1 MKKNTAVFFALIGL
15 TIGLPVIAGMLRGKQ
30 GVPVDTL
37 PVAEEVV
44 RSSVLASGQ
53 VRFREQVRLSSELS
67 GKVLSVAVREGDA
80 VREGQLLIALEAEQY
95 QAMLEQQ
102 QADARLQRVAI
113 SQEQTQLHNLER
125 QVARLRALQRD
136 RLVDRSTFEAE
147 ESKMEVARLNVQLR
161 RESLAQSSASLAQG
175 RDTLRRTQIRSPLN
189 GVITRLDVKAGESV
203 IPGTT
208 NIPGTVLAEVSD
220 TSSVIAEVKVDETDI
235 ARIAI
240 GQRAAIHA
248 AAYPDQVVHGVVER
262 IAASA
267 VKADG
272 QQNLSFAVDIRLDAA
287 EASRIKPGTS
297 CRAEIYVRSSGKELA
312 VPLQAV
318 LYEDEPRMG
327 KEKAYVFVD
336 QAGTAVRRDLV
347 LGLSSDSHVVV
358 KAGLKSSE
366 RVVVGP
372 FRTLRL
378 LKDGDA
384 VGGAGEGGGRAHR

>member
-1 MKKNTAVFFALIGL
+1 MKKTTAVFVTLVGL
-15 TIGLPVIAGMLRGKQ
+15 TIGLPVLAGMLRGKQ
-30 GVPVDTL
+30 GIPVETL
-37 PVAEEVV
+37 PVADEVV
-44 RSSVLASGQ
+44 RSSVLASGK
-53 VRFREQVRLSSELS
+53 VGFREQVRLSSELS
-67 GKVLSVAVREGDA
+67 GKVLSVDVREGDT
-80 VREGQLLIALEAEQY
+80 VRKGQLLIALEAEQY

-102 QADARLQRVAI
+102 QADARLQQVAI
-113 SQEQTQLHNLER
+113 SQEQTQLKNLER
-125 QVARLRALQRD
+125 QVERLRALQQD

-147 ESKMEVARLNVQLR
+147 ENKMNVARLNVQSR
-161 RESLAQSSASLAQG
+161 RESLAQSSATLAQA
-175 RDTLRRTQIRSPLN
+175 RDTLKRTQIRSPLD
-189 GVITRLDVKAGESV
+189 GVVTRLDVKAGESV

-267 VKADG
+267 VKAEG

-287 EASRIKPGTS
+287 EANRIKPGTS
-297 CRAEIYVRSSGKELA
+297 CRAEIYIQSSDKELA

-318 LYEDEPRMG
+318 LYEDATRAG

-336 QAGTAVRRDLV
+336 EGGTAVRRDLT

-358 KAGLKSSE
+358 KSGLQSAE

-384 VGGAGEGGGRAHR
+384 IGDGDKDSARVRR

>member
-1 MKKNTAVFFALIGL
+1 MFVALVGL
-15 TIGLPVIAGMLRGKQ
+15 TIGLPVLAGMMRARQ
-30 GVPVDTL
+30 GIPVDTL
-37 PVAEEVV
+37 PVSEEVV
-44 RSSVLASGQ
+44 RSSVLASGK
-53 VRFREQVRLSSELS
+53 VGFREQVRLSSELS
-67 GKVLSVAVREGDA
+67 GKVLSVGVREGDT
-80 VREGQLLIALEAEQY
+80 VRNGQLLIALEAEQY

-102 QADARLQRVAI
+102 QADARLQQVAI
-113 SQEQTQLHNLER
+113 LQEQTQLQNLER
-125 QVARLRALQRD
+125 QVARLRALQQD

-147 ESKMEVARLNVQLR
+147 ENKMKVARLNVQSR
-161 RESLAQSSASLAQG
+161 RESLAQSSASLAQA
-175 RDTLRRTQIRSPLN
+175 RDTLRRTQIRSPLD
-189 GVITRLDVKAGESV
+189 GVVTRLDVKAGESV

-220 TSSVIAEVKVDETDI
+220 TSSVIAELKVDETDI

-240 GQRAAIHA
+240 GQRAAIYA
-248 AAYPDQVVHGVVER
+248 AAYPDQVVNGVVER

-267 VKADG
+267 VKAEG

-287 EASRIKPGTS
+287 EANRIKPGTS
-297 CRAEIYVRSSGKELA
+297 CRAEVYTQSSGKELA

-318 LYEDEPRMG
+318 LYEDAARAGKE

-336 QAGTAVRRDLV
+336 EAGTAVRRDLT
-347 LGLSSDSHVVV
+347 LGLSSDSHVVA
-358 KAGLKSSE
+358 KSGLKFSE

-384 VGGAGEGGGRAHR
+384 IGDADNKDGARVRR

>member
-1 MKKNTAVFFALIGL
+1 MKKTTAIFVTLAGL
-15 TIGLPVIAGMLRGKQ
+15 TIGLPVLAGIMRGKQ
-30 GVPVDTL
+30 GVSVDTL
-37 PVAEEVV
+37 PVAEQVV
-44 RSSVLASGQ
+44 RSSVLASGT
-53 VRFREQVRLSSELS
+53 VGFREQVRLSSELS
-67 GKVLSVAVREGDA
+67 GKVLSVQVREGDT
-80 VREGQLLIALEAEQY
+80 VRKGQLLIALEAEQY
-95 QAMLEQQ
+95 QAVLEQQ
-102 QADARLQRVAI
+102 QADARLRRVAI
-113 SQEQTQLHNLER
+113 SQEQTQLQNLER
-125 QVARLRALQRD
+125 QVARLRALQQD

-147 ESKMEVARLNVQLR
+147 ENKMKVARLNVQSR
-161 RESLAQSSASLAQG
+161 RESLAQSSAILAQG
-175 RDTLRRTQIRSPLN
+175 LDTLRRTQIRSPLD

-220 TSSVIAEVKVDETDI
+220 TSSVIAELKVDETDI

-272 QQNLSFAVDIRLDAA
+272 QQNLSFAVNIRLDAA

-297 CRAEIYVRSSGKELA
+297 CRAEIYIQSSDKELA

-318 LYEDEPRMG
+318 LYEDAARAG

-336 QAGTAVRRDLV
+336 EAGTAVRRDLT

-358 KAGLKSSE
+358 KAGLKPSE

-384 VGGAGEGGGRAHR
+384 VGDADRDSSRVRR